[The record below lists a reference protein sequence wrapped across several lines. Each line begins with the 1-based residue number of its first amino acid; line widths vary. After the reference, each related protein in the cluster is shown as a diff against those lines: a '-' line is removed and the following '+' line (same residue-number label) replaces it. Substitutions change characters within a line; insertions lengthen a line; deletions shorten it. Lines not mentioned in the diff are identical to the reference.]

1 MKRNSYKSLLKLMT
15 ISSLTLI
22 ITSCAFFNQTE
33 QGDPGEGGKINI
45 DGAVSNLDSATGFSF
60 TAQESVTTAQAEI
73 VKAKIHAKEIE
84 SLVEVMRR
92 KKSEFAEN
100 IENLRQIY
108 VQHITVL
115 DRELRITGNAL
126 RKQIIALKNTEAELL
141 KAKAEIEEQERHKAA
156 MTAHNKS
163 LSKKLK
169 EAEGYKDKYHKLTK
183 YKWIVWGLGAWILVK
198 FLGGLGAWSPQGRIA
213 RALIG

>member
-1 MKRNSYKSLLKLMT
+1 
-15 ISSLTLI
+15 
-22 ITSCAFFNQTE
+22 
-33 QGDPGEGGKINI
+33 
-45 DGAVSNLDSATGFSF
+45 
-60 TAQESVTTAQAEI
+60 

-84 SLVEVMRR
+84 SLVSVMRR

-141 KAKAEIEEQERHKAA
+141 KAKAQIAEQERHKAA
-156 MTAHNKS
+156 IISHNKS

-169 EAEGYKDKYHKLTK
+169 NAEGYKDKYHKLQK

-213 RALIG
+213 KALIG